1 MATHSSILAWRIPWT
16 EDPGGLQSMGSQ
28 SQTWLSNKAETLGY
42 MCFFQLCFSQGICPI
57 VGLLGHMAVLFLV
70 FKEISILFSIVAVS
84 VNVPTNSARGFPLL
98 CIFCSIYCLQIFLM
112 RAILTGVRWYLIEVL
127 ICISLIMSVQH
138 LFMCLGVI
146 CMSSLKKYLFRSSAH
161 FLIGLFVFLL
171 LFSCMSCL

>member
-1 MATHSSILAWRIPWT
+1 
-16 EDPGGLQSMGSQ
+16 
-28 SQTWLSNKAETLGY
+28 

-112 RAILTGVRWYLIEVL
+112 RAILTGMKWYLIVVL
-127 ICISLIMSVQH
+127 ICISLIMNDVEH
-138 LFMCLGVI
+138 LFMCMLALY
-146 CMSSLKKYLFRSSAH
+146 MSSLEKCLCSSLA
-161 FLIGLFVFLL
+161 GPFLL
-171 LFSCMSCL
+171 SVQTDCRSTD